1 MSISLQRLFE
11 GVIATLRSDV
21 IPHIPDAY
29 GRGQAVGVID
39 VLNNIA
45 SRVEWCRAP
54 LLARLRSKEELL
66 RTVHRYLPQIA
77 LPSDLAVG
85 PETTSAELE
94 AILHRLDAVI
104 GEAIAI
110 ASAGDDAGLD
120 EAGRES
126 CEQALALI
134 KLALHAEL
142 IEDAKRI
149 RKPLFAEIAAGPGKD
164 GPPG

>member
-1 MSISLQRLFE
+1 MTISLQRLFE

-66 RTVHRYLPQIA
+66 RTVHRHLPQIE

-94 AILHRLDAVI
+94 AILHRLDAI
-104 GEAIAI
+104 ISEAIAI
-110 ASAGDDAGLD
+110 ASADDANVD
-120 EAGRES
+120 EAGKESRE
-126 CEQALALI
+126 QVLALI

-142 IEDAKRI
+142 IEDAKRT